1 MGNNKNESNKSLD
14 DLKKEFQTMSDDQL
28 NTFTGGTKKSASHK
42 WNMSLGGVTPQ

>member
-28 NTFTGGTKKSASHK
+28 NTYTGGTRKSSNK
-42 WNMSLGGVTPQ
+42 WNLSLGGVTPQ